1 MKHAWRALLV
11 GLLLGGGWQPAV
23 AQQAEL
29 AEKGNGDLIQ
39 QAFYP
44 YAVEKPALAG
54 LGPGTSI
61 SADSWQAAESYLP
74 AEILDKIK
82 AGEFAFSVQETTD
95 LPVSEAYIE
104 ATRQHAGQ
112 VQIGDDGE
120 LSGYV
125 AGLPFPVLDP
135 ADPQA
140 GEKAAWNVRHRDLG
154 DTIQVWN
161 TFRLLDASGEADR
174 EFENYYV
181 VAQGM
186 HRPRAEANRWEEDGV
201 LQKEFFH
208 MITPFDL
215 KNTMSLKHR
224 FAKDG
229 AKDADWMY
237 TPASRKIRKLIVKHE
252 DASFDSGFLNE
263 DFFGYSGYISASSWK
278 LLGSRLML
286 APVGA
291 KAAATTFG
299 GRGTW
304 YPVDPWELRHMWV
317 LENIPKASDH
327 PYSKRLLYIDRQMFV
342 PVYMLAY
349 DRNGTHHK
357 TLFELYGNPQFNP
370 GNEHIRAPMWIGES
384 MIDYENNFASMTEV
398 DKVVYDQPLPDDF
411 FQLNQ
416 IVARGR

>member
-1 MKHAWRALLV
+1 MSYVWFGLFV
-11 GLLLGGGWQPAV
+11 GLLVAGGWQPAV
-23 AQQAEL
+23 AEQTEM
-29 AEKGNGDLIQ
+29 NDDRIQ

-44 YAVEKPALAG
+44 YAIEKPALAG
-54 LGPGTSI
+54 LEPGTTI
-61 SADSWQAAESYLP
+61 SADSWQAAQNYLP

-82 AGEFAFSVQETTD
+82 AGEMAFSIQETTD
-95 LPVSEAYIE
+95 LPVSEAYIA
-104 ATRQHAGQ
+104 ATRQYAGQ
-112 VQIGDDGE
+112 VQIGADGE

-125 AGLPFPVLDP
+125 AGLPFPALDP

-140 GEKAAWNVRHRDLG
+140 GEKAAWNMRHRDLG
-154 DTIQVWN
+154 DSVQVWN
-161 TFRLLDASGEADR
+161 TFRLLKESGQADR

-181 VAQGM
+181 LAQGM
-186 HRPRAEANRWEEDGV
+186 YRPLPEANRWEKDGV

-208 MITPFDL
+208 IMTPFDL

-224 FAKDG
+224 YAKDSV
-229 AKDADWMY
+229 KDADWLY
-237 TPASRKIRKLIVKHE
+237 APASRKIRKLIVKHE

-263 DFFGYSGYISASSWK
+263 DFFGYSGYINASSWK

-291 KAAATTFG
+291 RVASASFG
-299 GRGTW
+299 GRGNW

-317 LENIPKASDH
+317 LENIPKAADH

-349 DRNGTHHK
+349 DRAGKHSK

-370 GNEHIRAPMWIGES
+370 GNEQVRVPVWIGES
-384 MIDYENNFASMTEV
+384 MIDYEGRFASMTEV
-398 DKVVYDQPLPDDF
+398 SKIVYNQPLPEDF